1 MARKRTGLG
10 IQTRTG
16 AYGRMLSVNVSEGMA
31 NDLKEYADITK
42 APSMNAAVRQ
52 LIELGLSTH
61 KLPLA
66 PDRLLEMALFEYVF
80 GSFTGSTSND
90 ADADKRQFALN
101 EQILEDLKAYTD
113 ETDAPGMTAALFKL
127 LVLALDDY
135 HDAKGHGDE
144 PERNAITRPFDPE
157 FSEL

>member
-1 MARKRTGLG
+1 MAKKRTGLG

-16 AYGRMLSVNVSEGMA
+16 AYGHMLSVNVSEGMA
-31 NDLKEYADITK
+31 NDLKEYADITN

-80 GSFTGSTSND
+80 GSFAAEQDGD
-90 ADADKRQFALN
+90 FALN
-101 EQILEDLKAYTD
+101 GEILEDLKAYAD
-113 ETDAPGMTAALFKL
+113 ETNAPSMTAALFKL

-157 FSEL
+157 FSE